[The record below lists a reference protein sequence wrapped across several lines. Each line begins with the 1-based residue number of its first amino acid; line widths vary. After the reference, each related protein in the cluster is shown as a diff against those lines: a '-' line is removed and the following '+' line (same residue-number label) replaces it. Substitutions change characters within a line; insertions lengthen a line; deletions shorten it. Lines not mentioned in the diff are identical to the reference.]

1 MNNSNS
7 FGAFHHDTFVSQKV
21 LFIVLSWWNEI
32 TTGHRN
38 SLQGH
43 AMSRFYWDSDVPVKQ
58 DDPPTPTPLPGA
70 YQVYFMSAE
79 RNVSLPQHLLIPG
92 SHTPAFCHAARVS
105 YLDTQGS
112 LWDPQ
117 SVTSASPA
125 AQRGSLALMVKA
137 LHAPFSIPPVGLRL
151 IPNGTVQVRMSCRGQ
166 GEVVNIW
173 PGGDVGCCLVG
184 ESKRLQTLPVSLRH
198 HRLKHTYSCIL
209 QPTVAKLCLSTNA
222 NEDMSESHHRHRV
235 QVQTRQCSL
244 LKCNQIVKLLK
255 ENYDSIIIWRV
266 RTPFNPFVHHNVL
279 SVWAVASA
287 ASSDYLKSQWQK
299 ASRAQTSHLTL
310 ILKVI
315 SQYSLCSQREIMLS
329 GGVNN
334 YSHFFLKLICK
345 TPPKNLGHLNQNK
358 ALRTH
363 KWHRKG
369 RVILLLLLKCCYLSS
384 QAADSAS

>member
-21 LFIVLSWWNEI
+21 LFIVLSRWNEI

-38 SLQGH
+38 SLQGR

-58 DDPPTPTPLPGA
+58 DDPPATPTPLPGA

-79 RNVSLPQHLLIPG
+79 RNVGLPQHLLIPG

-117 SVTSASPA
+117 SATSASPA
-125 AQRGSLALMVKA
+125 TQRGSLALMVKA

-151 IPNGTVQVRMSCRGQ
+151 IPKGTVQVRMSCRGQ
-166 GEVVNIW
+166 GEVVNIC
-173 PGGDVGCCLVG
+173 PGGDGGCCLVG
-184 ESKRLQTLPVSLRH
+184 ESKRLQTLPMSLRH
-198 HRLKHTYSCIL
+198 HRLKHTYSCMRSWGYVGKSSSA
-209 QPTVAKLCLSTNA
+209 Q
-222 NEDMSESHHRHRV
+222 RV

-244 LKCNQIVKLLK
+244 LKCNQIVKLPK
-255 ENYDSIIIWRV
+255 ETYDSIIIWRV
-266 RTPFNPFVHHNVL
+266 RTLFNPFVHHSVL
-279 SVWAVASA
+279 SLWAVASA
-287 ASSDYLKSQWQK
+287 ASSDYLKLQWQK

-334 YSHFFLKLICK
+334 YCHFFSKLICK